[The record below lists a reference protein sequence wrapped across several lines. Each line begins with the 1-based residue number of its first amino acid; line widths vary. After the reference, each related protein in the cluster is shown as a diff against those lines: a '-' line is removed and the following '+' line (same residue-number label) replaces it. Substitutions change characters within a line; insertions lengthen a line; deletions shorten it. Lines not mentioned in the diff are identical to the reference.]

1 MVEQVAEEQKRKLAQ
16 QDRKFEILRNSE
28 MAAEEK
34 AMRIYEKKVKEKRED
49 DEYFR
54 LATQPFEPRYLDE
67 LADDNVRLHQ
77 LSEESKRKLANG
89 IRFSRK
95 KGGKW
100 RLNKSIMRMPV
111 DPFNLPQARLTRPVQ
126 KTMGIPY
133 HAQVTPEP
141 REIVQRTSN
150 RPITRDQADVARDS
164 AKDNMSPLPSRPATE
179 ESRRSDGD
187 SQQFQRKKRR
197 YRPHTRASLDHAHA
211 KRMQILDDMFTSDP
225 GLQPFNRG
233 IFGVVSRPS
242 ASNPDDTDS
251 DD

>member
-1 MVEQVAEEQKRKLAQ
+1 
-16 QDRKFEILRNSE
+16 
-28 MAAEEK
+28 
-34 AMRIYEKKVKEKRED
+34 
-49 DEYFR
+49 
-54 LATQPFEPRYLDE
+54 
-67 LADDNVRLHQ
+67 
-77 LSEESKRKLANG
+77 
-89 IRFSRK
+89 
-95 KGGKW
+95 
-100 RLNKSIMRMPV
+100 MRMPV

-187 SQQFQRKKRR
+187 SQQFQRKRRR